1 MSEEVSKKPR
11 KPRSSCDP
19 VVLKWIKLTGDQT
32 EKGTACAS
40 CTQALWQIE
49 ESREPAK
56 SPDKGTPM
64 YLHAYCKVMHAFI
77 DRRLTSCSGNP

>member
-32 EKGTACAS
+32 EKSTACAS

-49 ESREPAK
+49 ESREPAA
-56 SPDKGTPM
+56 SPDNGPLM

-77 DRRLTSCSGNP
+77 DRRLISCSGNP